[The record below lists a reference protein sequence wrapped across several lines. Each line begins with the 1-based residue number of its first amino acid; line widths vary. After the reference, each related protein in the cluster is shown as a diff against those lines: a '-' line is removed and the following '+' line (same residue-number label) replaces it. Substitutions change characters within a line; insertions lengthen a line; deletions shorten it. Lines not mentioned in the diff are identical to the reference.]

1 MPFTPGFVRNGKKLP
16 SRAIIIAANTYF
28 FIQKL
33 YLCKLVSCF
42 WGMPA
47 KAHKYYTYNTLNMK
61 YNRILL
67 KISGESLAGESGQG
81 INTSMLRY
89 YVEEIKKAHDM
100 GVQIGVV
107 IGGGNIFRGMQGA
120 SKGFDR
126 IQGDYMGMLATTIN
140 SMALQGELE
149 ANGIKAVVLSGIAID
164 PICERMSS
172 RRAIQY
178 LQNGYVTIISG
189 GTGNPFFT
197 TDSAGALRAIEI
209 KADILFKGT
218 RVDGVYN
225 KDPEKYPDAVKYT
238 HLTFNEAY
246 EQGLHIMD
254 LTAFT
259 LCKEN
264 HMPILVFNMNEKDNL
279 CRILQGE
286 AIGTTITNE

>member
-1 MPFTPGFVRNGKKLP
+1 M
-16 SRAIIIAANTYF
+16 A
-28 FIQKL
+28 
-33 YLCKLVSCF
+33 
-42 WGMPA
+42 
-47 KAHKYYTYNTLNMK
+47 MK

-67 KISGESLAGESGQG
+67 KISGESLAGEGYG
-81 INTSMLRY
+81 IDTKMLSY
-89 YVEEIKKAHDM
+89 YANEIKQAYQK
-100 GVQIGVV
+100 GIQIGVV

-140 SMALQGELE
+140 SMALQGKLE
-149 ANGIKAVVLSGIAID
+149 ANGVKAVVLSGIAID
-164 PICERMSS
+164 PLCEKMSS
-172 RRAIQY
+172 RKAIQY
-178 LQNGYVTIISG
+178 LENKYVVIISG

-225 KDPEKYPDAVKYT
+225 KDPEKYPDAIKFDKI
-238 HLTFNEAY
+238 TFDEAY
-246 EQGLHIMD
+246 QKGLHIMD

-264 HMPILVFNMNEKDNL
+264 NMPLVVFDMNTQGNL
-279 CRILQGE
+279 LKVINGE
-286 AIGTTITNE
+286 NIGTLVVNK